1 MSRRRG
7 GAPEMPEG
15 DDAVGEGAGAEVAGA
30 ARDAGAGAAA
40 GVPSRAGGARESAA
54 VTVDGDLPATLP
66 ALREAGLQ
74 IESTLTAIS
83 VVLGTVD
90 ADSRHALEKL
100 AGVHV
105 EMQDLIQLPPP
116 DEPQ

>member
-7 GAPEMPEG
+7 GAPEMPES
-15 DDAVGEGAGAEVAGA
+15 DDADGVGPDGAEPDGSEP
-30 ARDAGAGAAA
+30 D
-40 GVPSRAGGARESAA
+40 ARESVA

-90 ADSRHALEKL
+90 ADGRRALEEL
-100 AGVHV
+100 HGVHV
-105 EMQDLIQLPPP
+105 EVQRRIQLHRP

>member
-15 DDAVGEGAGAEVAGA
+15 DDRDDGVDEAGADPAGAEAGA
-30 ARDAGAGAAA
+30 
-40 GVPSRAGGARESAA
+40 VRESVA
-54 VTVDGDLPATLP
+54 VTVDGDLPSILP
-66 ALREAGLQ
+66 ALREAGLR

-90 ADSRHALEKL
+90 AAGRRALEEIH
-100 AGVHV
+100 GVHV
-105 EMQDLIQLPPP
+105 EVERTIQLPPP
-116 DEPQ
+116 DQPQ

>member
-30 ARDAGAGAAA
+30 ARDAGAG
-40 GVPSRAGGARESAA
+40 VAGGARESVA

-105 EMQDLIQLPPP
+105 DVQHLIQLPPP